1 MKTLRR
7 LYKLNN
13 RLVHHWVWNSLK
25 YDHHNFWEVPC
36 DRRIYPKSNVALKSS
51 LVPFLSWFISSDDL
65 DSQSEV
71 EYGKNTVGSPKLS
84 KKFDTTEL
92 DGNIGFLLFGSWVS
106 RIETFSFLLL
116 AWIVR
121 EADILNQYDSYCI
134 NLASVSSYCNGS
146 QLKNPDISG
155 ASYTFRIQY

>member
-1 MKTLRR
+1 MTIIIFGKYHLI
-7 LYKLNN
+7 KGFIQN
-13 RLVHHWVWNSLK
+13 R
-25 YDHHNFWEVPC
+25 
-36 DRRIYPKSNVALKSS
+36 
-51 LVPFLSWFISSDDL
+51 L

-84 KKFDTTEL
+84 KKFDTTEF

-121 EADILNQYDSYCI
+121 EADILNQYDS
-134 NLASVSSYCNGS
+134 SVLHYH
-146 QLKNPDISG
+146 
-155 ASYTFRIQY
+155 